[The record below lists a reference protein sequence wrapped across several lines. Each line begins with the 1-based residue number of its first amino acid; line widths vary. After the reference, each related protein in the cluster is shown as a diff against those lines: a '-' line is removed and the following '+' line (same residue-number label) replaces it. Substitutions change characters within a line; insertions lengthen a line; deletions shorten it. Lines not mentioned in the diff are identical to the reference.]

1 MAENKI
7 DIYDENKNEIATHMF
22 EEDPVVDQGVLL
34 VKGTDG
40 VTYMYKHWGKLEAY
54 EVAE

>member
-1 MAENKI
+1 MTEHKI
-7 DIYDENKNEIATHMF
+7 DIYDENNNEIATHIF

-34 VKGTDG
+34 VKDTYG
-40 VTYMYKHWGKLEAY
+40 VTYMYKYWGRLEAY